1 MQVDESRFDED
12 LAREWQRFPPPPE
25 PEQEDVELERAL
37 FTEHFRRVRERPGLE
52 QRRLGVCIEDLTVP
66 SLIDEHQIPV
76 RVYKPS
82 SPQNGRGLLYVHGGA
97 FVIGDPE
104 LEEEKCIDLARGAG
118 CLIASVDYRL
128 APEHP
133 YPTPLEDCWSA
144 LLWFAEQAP
153 RLGVDPARI
162 GVGGCSAGGALAA
175 SVAQLS
181 RDRGGPALALQLL
194 LYPVLD
200 ASLSAPSVRELLDDE
215 ELEGAVRM
223 WEHYLGGPLSAAP
236 SSASPAARTDLTG
249 LAPACVLAGELD
261 FLRDEAIAY
270 AQRLLSAGVSVELQ
284 VWPRTPHAVELFAP
298 DALVSRQSVQQQAD
312 ALVRFLG

>member
-1 MQVDESRFDED
+1 MHRSCT
-12 LAREWQRFPPPPE
+12 W
-25 PEQEDVELERAL
+25 
-37 FTEHFRRVRERPGLE
+37 
-52 QRRLGVCIEDLTVP
+52 
-66 SLIDEHQIPV
+66 
-76 RVYKPS
+76 
-82 SPQNGRGLLYVHGGA
+82 RGL
-97 FVIGDPE
+97 
-104 LEEEKCIDLARGAG
+104 RGPLRG
-118 CLIASVDYRL
+118 HRL

-144 LLWFAEQAP
+144 LVWVAEEAP
-153 RLGVDPARI
+153 RLAVDPARI

-200 ASLSAPSVRELLDDE
+200 ASLSAPSVKELLTE
-215 ELEGAVRM
+215 QEMKGAVRM
-223 WEHYLGGPLSAAP
+223 WELYLGGPVSESP
-236 SSASPAARTDLTG
+236 SSASPAACTDLTR
-249 LAPACVLAGELD
+249 LAPACILAGELD

-270 AQRLLSAGVSVELQ
+270 AQRLLGAGVSVELQ

-298 DALVSRQSVQQQAD
+298 DARISKQSVEQQVD